1 MQTMLTQ
8 KINLKDICLSLCET
22 HHICNGVPLYKERYK
37 KVLSYHKT
45 TRFQDGIAPVFIEKD
60 GKEEAFFIDTQG
72 KGVFQKS
79 FFKAFGFYEDLAAVS
94 DESGFYHINDSGEE
108 AYNNRFAWCGNF
120 VNGACVVRDKSG
132 LYFHIDAQGKALYGH
147 RFSYVGD
154 FVYNIAVA
162 VLENG
167 KATHICKDGTF
178 LHGKLFESLEPYH
191 KGVAVAKDSLGY
203 FHIDKNGKALYADR
217 FTKLEPFYNGRAF
230 ATTLCGKQCILNEK
244 DYSLEVLESNP
255 NGWVQDLGCEKWD
268 IESKQNLD
276 SIKDISCL
284 RTQYDKNMESN
295 GIKDKTSIAYQRYFS
310 KLAFSFM
317 SLQILRS
324 VFELGVLESLQDKDS
339 NKGFKTQ
346 GYSQTLLIDWLLQN
360 GFIYK
365 STQSSYILTAKGQEA
380 LRLKNVFLYWLD
392 LPYLVAHKLPESLRE
407 NKEMFSSIFN
417 AGYFDMLHKDSK
429 QQELFSAMAHFYAS
443 DYSDFMPILHNEVVC
458 DIGCGSGA
466 LLDSIVK
473 KYPNIHAIYAD
484 KTDLRMNKSGVFIEI
499 DFFVPFSIQA
509 DVFIMSR
516 ILHDYDDCKAIKIL
530 QNVAK
535 SMTKESRLYIIE
547 SLQDE
552 KKQDI
557 EVKVHLLNFLGGM
570 ERSLMEYESIVSKS
584 GLKIVGVTKLQ
595 GIMSAMEIRKE
606 QNEKHICKYE

>member
-1 MQTMLTQ
+1 MLTQ

-72 KGVFQKS
+72 NGVFQKS

-94 DESGFYHINDSGEE
+94 DKSGFYHINDSGDS

-203 FHIDKNGKALYADR
+203 FHIDKNGRVLYTDR

-255 NGWVQDLGCEKWD
+255 NGWVQGLGCEEWD
-268 IESKQNLD
+268 IESSKIGN
-276 SIKDISCL
+276 
-284 RTQYDKNMESN
+284 
-295 GIKDKTSIAYQRYFS
+295 KTSVAYQRYFS
-310 KLAFSFM
+310 ELAFSFM

-324 VFELGVLESLQDKDS
+324 IFELGILESLQNKDS
-339 NKGFKTQ
+339 NEDFKAQT
-346 GYSQTLLIDWLLQN
+346 YSQTLLIDWLLQN
-360 GFIYK
+360 GFIK
-365 STQSSYILTAKGQEA
+365 TNTESCYILTAKGQEA
-380 LRLKNVFLYWLD
+380 LKLKNIFLYWLD
-392 LPYLVAHKLPESLRE
+392 LPYLIAHRLPESLKE
-407 NKEMFSSIFN
+407 NKEMFSSVFN
-417 AGYFDMLHKDSK
+417 MGYFDLLHKDSK
-429 QQELFSAMAHFYAS
+429 QQEFFSAMAHFYAS
-443 DYSDFMPILHNEVVC
+443 DYSDFMPTFESEVVC

-466 LLDSIVK
+466 LLDSIVR

-484 KTDLRMNKSGVFIEI
+484 KTDLRINKNGVFVEI
-499 DFFVPFSIQA
+499 DFFLPFSIQA

-516 ILHDYDDCKAIKIL
+516 ILHDYDDSNAIKIL
-530 QNVAK
+530 KNIAN
-535 SMTKESRLYIIE
+535 SMTKESRLYVIE
-547 SLQDE
+547 SLQDK

-570 ERSLMEYESIVSKS
+570 ERSLREYESIVSKS

-595 GIMSAMEIRKE
+595 GIMSAIEIRKE
-606 QNEKHICKYE
+606 QK

>member
-1 MQTMLTQ
+1 M
-8 KINLKDICLSLCET
+8 
-22 HHICNGVPLYKERYK
+22 
-37 KVLSYHKT
+37 
-45 TRFQDGIAPVFIEKD
+45 
-60 GKEEAFFIDTQG
+60 
-72 KGVFQKS
+72 
-79 FFKAFGFYEDLAAVS
+79 
-94 DESGFYHINDSGEE
+94 
-108 AYNNRFAWCGNF
+108 
-120 VNGACVVRDKSG
+120 
-132 LYFHIDAQGKALYGH
+132 
-147 RFSYVGD
+147 
-154 FVYNIAVA
+154 
-162 VLENG
+162 
-167 KATHICKDGTF
+167 
-178 LHGKLFESLEPYH
+178 
-191 KGVAVAKDSLGY
+191 
-203 FHIDKNGKALYADR
+203 
-217 FTKLEPFYNGRAF
+217 
-230 ATTLCGKQCILNEK
+230 
-244 DYSLEVLESNP
+244 
-255 NGWVQDLGCEKWD
+255 
-268 IESKQNLD
+268 
-276 SIKDISCL
+276 
-284 RTQYDKNMESN
+284 
-295 GIKDKTSIAYQRYFS
+295 AYQRYFS
-310 KLAFSFM
+310 ELAFSFM

-339 NKGFKTQ
+339 NKDFKTR

-380 LRLKNVFLYWLD
+380 LRLKKVFLYWLD

-417 AGYFDMLHKDSK
+417 AGYFDILHKDSK

-443 DYSDFMPILHNEVVC
+443 DYSDFMPILNNEVVC

-499 DFFVPFSIQA
+499 DFFMPFSIQA

-530 QNVAK
+530 QNIAN

-557 EVKVHLLNFLGGM
+557 EVKMHLLNFLGGM

>member
-45 TRFQDGIAPVFIEKD
+45 TIFQDGIAPVFIEKD

-94 DESGFYHINDSGEE
+94 DESGFYHINDSGDS

-132 LYFHIDAQGKALYGH
+132 LYFHIDAQGKTLYGH

-162 VLENG
+162 MLENG

-191 KGVAVAKDSLGY
+191 KGVAVAKDNLGY

-230 ATTLCGKQCILNEK
+230 ATTMYGKQCILNEK

-268 IESKQNLD
+268 IESSK
-276 SIKDISCL
+276 ISN
-284 RTQYDKNMESN
+284 KAS
-295 GIKDKTSIAYQRYFS
+295 GAYQRYFS
-310 KLAFSFM
+310 ELAFSFM
-317 SLQILRS
+317 PLQILRS

-339 NKGFKTQ
+339 NKDFKTQ

-380 LRLKNVFLYWLD
+380 LRLKKVFLYWLD

-417 AGYFDMLHKDSK
+417 AGYFDILHKDSK

-443 DYSDFMPILHNEVVC
+443 DYSDFVPIINNEVVC

-484 KTDLRMNKSGVFIEI
+484 KTDLRMNKSGVFVEI
-499 DFFVPFSIQA
+499 DFFMPVSIQA

-516 ILHDYDDCKAIKIL
+516 ILHDYDDYNAIKIL
-530 QNVAK
+530 QNIAK

-606 QNEKHICKYE
+606 QK

>member
-94 DESGFYHINDSGEE
+94 DESGFYHINDSGDS

-132 LYFHIDAQGKALYGH
+132 LYFHIDAQGKTLYGH

-162 VLENG
+162 MLENG

-244 DYSLEVLESNP
+244 DYSLEVLESN
-255 NGWVQDLGCEKWD
+255 E
-268 IESKQNLD
+268 
-276 SIKDISCL
+276 IKYLASA
-284 RTQYDKNMESN
+284 
-295 GIKDKTSIAYQRYFS
+295 AYQRYFS
-310 KLAFSFM
+310 ELAFSFM

-324 VFELGVLESLQDKDS
+324 VFELGILESLQNKD
-339 NKGFKTQ
+339 FKTQ

-380 LRLKNVFLYWLD
+380 LKLKKVFLYWLD

-443 DYSDFMPILHNEVVC
+443 DYSDFMPILNNEVVC

-530 QNVAK
+530 QNVAN

-606 QNEKHICKYE
+606 

>member
-1 MQTMLTQ
+1 MLTQ

>member
-22 HHICNGVPLYKERYK
+22 HHICNGVLLYKERYK

-94 DESGFYHINDSGEE
+94 DESGFYHINDSGDS

-162 VLENG
+162 MLENG

-244 DYSLEVLESNP
+244 DYSLEVLESS
-255 NGWVQDLGCEKWD
+255 E
-268 IESKQNLD
+268 
-276 SIKDISCL
+276 IKYLASA
-284 RTQYDKNMESN
+284 
-295 GIKDKTSIAYQRYFS
+295 AYQRYFS
-310 KLAFSFM
+310 ELAFSFM
-317 SLQILRS
+317 PLQILRS

-339 NKGFKTQ
+339 NKDFKTQ

-380 LRLKNVFLYWLD
+380 LRLKKVFLYWLD

-443 DYSDFMPILHNEVVC
+443 DYSDFMPILNNEVVC

-499 DFFVPFSIQA
+499 DFFMPVSIQA

-535 SMTKESRLYIIE
+535 SMTKESKLYIIE

-595 GIMSAMEIRKE
+595 GIMSVMEIRKE
-606 QNEKHICKYE
+606 QK

>member
-94 DESGFYHINDSGEE
+94 DESGFYHINDSGDS

-244 DYSLEVLESNP
+244 DYSLEVLESS
-255 NGWVQDLGCEKWD
+255 E
-268 IESKQNLD
+268 
-276 SIKDISCL
+276 IKYLASA
-284 RTQYDKNMESN
+284 
-295 GIKDKTSIAYQRYFS
+295 AYQRYFS
-310 KLAFSFM
+310 ELAFSFM
-317 SLQILRS
+317 PLQILRS

-339 NKGFKTQ
+339 NKDFKTQ

-380 LRLKNVFLYWLD
+380 LRLKKVFLYWLD

-530 QNVAK
+530 QNVAN

-606 QNEKHICKYE
+606 QK

>member
-45 TRFQDGIAPVFIEKD
+45 TIFQDGIAPVFIEKD

-94 DESGFYHINDSGEE
+94 DESGFYHINDSGDS

-268 IESKQNLD
+268 IESSK
-276 SIKDISCL
+276 ISN
-284 RTQYDKNMESN
+284 KAS
-295 GIKDKTSIAYQRYFS
+295 GAYQRYFS
-310 KLAFSFM
+310 ELAFSFM
-317 SLQILRS
+317 PLQILRS

-339 NKGFKTQ
+339 NKDFKTQ

-380 LRLKNVFLYWLD
+380 LRLKKVFLYWLD

-417 AGYFDMLHKDSK
+417 AGYFDILHKDSK

-443 DYSDFMPILHNEVVC
+443 DYSDFVPIINNEVVC

-484 KTDLRMNKSGVFIEI
+484 KTDLRMNKSGVFVEI
-499 DFFVPFSIQA
+499 DFFMPVSIQA

-516 ILHDYDDCKAIKIL
+516 ILHDYDDYNAIKIL
-530 QNVAK
+530 QNIAK

-606 QNEKHICKYE
+606 QK